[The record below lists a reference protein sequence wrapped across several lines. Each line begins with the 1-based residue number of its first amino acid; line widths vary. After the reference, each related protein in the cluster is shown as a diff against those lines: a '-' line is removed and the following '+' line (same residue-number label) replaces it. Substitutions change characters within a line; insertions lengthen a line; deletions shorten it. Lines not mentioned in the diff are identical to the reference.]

1 MAAGGEGRPKEFQFD
16 LYYKKTPQNQTWQQE
31 GKEDL
36 KNITHG

>member
-1 MAAGGEGRPKEFQFD
+1 MAAGGDGRPKQFQLD

-36 KNITHG
+36 NRKT